1 MTGQESPPPVAPAL
15 RAERSWR
22 LNSLPVK
29 LFGLFIAVLLI
40 TGAVAFAVGLQA
52 AQEGVETEV
61 SRRSLAVADEVVL
74 KLYRAGG
81 EEKAIYEALGS
92 ALKLNSGLLRA
103 ELAQSAALGID
114 ADFHRARAEPGSIYH
129 SAWRGPVRWERDLRS
144 SPVELEGHGRAMR
157 VVYPFTGYHGE
168 KGQLTLFSS
177 LEEVER
183 ITTAE
188 RTALL
193 RVALVAAAF
202 ISLAFLVIVH
212 RILVGPVRAIG
223 AAMRAVEAGS
233 LEASAPAPVSGG
245 DELDYLARGFNS
257 MLAEIRGFNAGL
269 QKKVEDATAELT
281 RKNKALEDLN
291 ELLVAA
297 RRDLTAKER
306 LAALGQLSGTIAHE
320 LGNPLNAISGHV
332 QLLGRRPDLP
342 EAAKGQVAIVSGEV
356 LRMTQVIRRFLDQTR
371 GFTPAQETVR
381 LTPLLDESLD
391 LSLGQEAKARIAISR
406 TIDPAAER
414 VRTDPG
420 LVRHLLTNLITNALD
435 AMPGE
440 GKLAVSATRDGGD
453 LVLVVSD
460 TGSGMPAEVKR
471 HIFEPFY
478 TTKPTGKGTGLGLS
492 ICKEIVRAFRG
503 RIDVESEVGKGTA
516 FTVRIPAESVL
527 EEAR

>member
-1 MTGQESPPPVAPAL
+1 VTGPASQPPATPAL
-15 RAERSWR
+15 RAKRALR

-29 LFGLFIAVLLI
+29 LLLIFVLLFGG
-40 TGAVAFAVGLQA
+40 TGWAVFVIGLQA
-52 AQEGVETEV
+52 AKRGVETEI
-61 SRRSLAVADEVVL
+61 SNRLEEVAGEVTK
-74 KLYRAGG
+74 KLRRAGTDDN
-81 EEKAIYEALGS
+81 AILETLAS
-92 ALKLNSGLLRA
+92 ALRTNKSVFRA
-103 ELAQSAALGID
+103 ECARSAALGTD
-114 ADFHRARAEPGSIYH
+114 ADISVAHNEPDGIYWGH
-129 SAWRGPVRWERDLRS
+129 HRGPVRWEPRGRQVQDTAD
-144 SPVELEGHGRAMR
+144 HGR
-157 VVYPFTGYHGE
+157 VVRMVTPFDGHNQE
-168 KGQLTLFSS
+168 RAQLTLISS
-177 LEEVER
+177 LEEAER
-183 ITTAE
+183 ITQAE
-188 RTALL
+188 QTSLIKVAVLALGSL
-193 RVALVAAAF
+193 
-202 ISLAFLVIVH
+202 SLALWGLVQL
-212 RILVGPVRAIG
+212 LVVRRVSSIE
-223 AAMRAVEAGS
+223 AAMHAVEAGS
-233 LEASAPAPVSGG
+233 LQASAPAPATGG
-245 DELDYLARGFNS
+245 DELAYLARGFNR

-291 ELLVAA
+291 ELLVAT

-342 EAAKGQVAIVSGEV
+342 EAAKSQVAIVSGEV

-391 LSLGQEAKARIAISR
+391 LSLGQEAKGRIAISR

-420 LVRHLLTNLITNALD
+420 LVRHLLTNLITNAVD

-440 GKLAVSATRDGGD
+440 GKLAVSARRDGGD

-478 TTKPTGKGTGLGLS
+478 TTKEAGKGTGLGLS

-503 RIDVESEVGKGTA
+503 RIDVESEVGKGTE
-516 FTVRIPAESVL
+516 FTVRIPAESVA
-527 EEAR
+527 EEVR